1 MCIFAYARGNCA
13 RLECVLIAVL
23 LQLTQSYYSD
33 WMLFALVGVIV
44 GVEIV
49 IVLVGTAV
57 PQSRLNATLV
67 PDLEHPPFV
76 DVS

>member
-1 MCIFAYARGNCA
+1 MPGMCVDCCFA
-13 RLECVLIAVL
+13 
-23 LQLTQSYYSD
+23 TTHKQSYYSD
-33 WMLFALVGVIV
+33 WMLFAVVGVIV

-67 PDLEHPPFV
+67 SDLEHPPFV

>member
-1 MCIFAYARGNCA
+1 MS
-13 RLECVLIAVL
+13 IAVL

-33 WMLFALVGVIV
+33 WMLFAVVGVIV

-49 IVLVGTAV
+49 IVLIGTAV
-57 PQSRLNATLV
+57 PQSMLNATLV

-76 DVS
+76 NVS